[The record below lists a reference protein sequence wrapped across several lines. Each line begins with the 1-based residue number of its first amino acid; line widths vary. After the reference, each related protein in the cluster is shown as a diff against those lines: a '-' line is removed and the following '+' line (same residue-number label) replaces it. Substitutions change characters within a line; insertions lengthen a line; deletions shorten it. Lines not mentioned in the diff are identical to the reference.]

1 MGTLPPESPRPPG
14 PSPYQRP
21 PDSGAGPGSA
31 PQPPASPPPP
41 SAAGPPILAHPPAG
55 GHDVLVIGLL
65 VALLIV
71 GLAFVA
77 GATVIGRAWWLH
89 RAHRY
94 EDEIAWLESTRAL
107 APFDTGLD
115 AQIARLYRERVR
127 YELDQGTLPAAV
139 QAFRVARTQ
148 VFRSGRAIDRDLM
161 ALGIECYTRAADHV
175 QKLGRLSAAADW
187 DDSLFVLAV
196 RATEPHHRYA
206 ATAAFMEGLDLRV
219 RDGQPCA
226 ALARI
231 EWAKKGLGGVVP
243 ALPPEAEPDL
253 ERQCDVVRRG
263 RGR

>member
-1 MGTLPPESPRPPG
+1 MDTIRPSGSPPPASRPA
-14 PSPYQRP
+14 S
-21 PDSGAGPGSA
+21 GSA
-31 PQPPASPPPP
+31 PPPG
-41 SAAGPPILAHPPAG
+41 AAGPPVVPHPPRG
-55 GHDVLVIGLL
+55 GHDPLVIGFL

-71 GLAFVA
+71 GLVFVA

-107 APFDTGLD
+107 APLDTGLD

-127 YELDQGTLPAAV
+127 YELDQGTLPGAV
-139 QAFRVARTQ
+139 QAFRIARTQ
-148 VFRSGRAIDRDLM
+148 AVRSGRGIDKDLM

-175 QKLGRLSAAADW
+175 EKLGRLSAAADW

-196 RATEPHHRYA
+196 RAAEPHHRYA

-231 EWAKKGLGGVVP
+231 EWAKRGLGGVVP

-253 ERQCDVVRRG
+253 ERQCEVVRRG
-263 RGR
+263 HGR